1 MPKAARPSFRIDGSK
16 TTALLVSVA
25 GKLRE
30 ATEQLPLLLEAK
42 DDNDAAGD
50 GFCTGMLLGGGCF
63 LGEVATFLG
72 IAAAGG
78 LRGAGAMVSVKSS
91 FLEKM
96 RNEENEGFLYF
107 FKHVEILL
115 NTIGI
120 DRQKF

>member
-50 GFCTGMLLGGGCF
+50 GFCTGMLLGGGYF

-78 LRGAGAMVSVKSS
+78 LQGVGAMVLVKSS
-91 FLEKM
+91 F
-96 RNEENEGFLYF
+96 FS
-107 FKHVEILL
+107 
-115 NTIGI
+115 
-120 DRQKF
+120 